1 MQQSFYLQ
9 VISAKCE
16 DWPKALIVNIMA
28 WRPKKKRNKDTLFA
42 AIPNVWE
49 KSGLTFLQKPYP
61 TGDGCNYPRLP
72 EKQNI
77 QYLQNKISGLRPV
90 CKLNVPIAYQRKL
103 SYLISRP

>member
-77 QYLQNKISGLRPV
+77 QTWELSEAWAARFRNQTDEVKEPQRYGL
-90 CKLNVPIAYQRKL
+90 LE
-103 SYLISRP
+103 